1 MGAVYPMSLRRRRRP
16 KRLNDMTKGICHPVS
31 NGPMFFP
38 GDSEGQRSLGGHSP
52 WAQKESD
59 ATERISMNVYT
70 SDGSQRQ
77 KITQRQRV
85 IYLLAIYL

>member
-1 MGAVYPMSLRRRRRP
+1 MSLRRKRRP
-16 KRLNDMTKGICHPVS
+16 KRLNDMPKGVCHLVS
-31 NGPMFFP
+31 NGPVFFP

-52 WAQKESD
+52 WAHKESD
-59 ATERISMNVYT
+59 ATERISMYAYI
-70 SDGSQRQ
+70 SDGSQCQ